1 MPSRQATA
9 READRKTQDLMA
21 SAPQLTELARQQLAS
36 LAATSSAF
44 LRALQPVQQAQ
55 QHMVQRAA
63 LLQAQTAERL
73 RDAQSPGEVMAAQSS
88 LLLLGVTDM
97 AQYAQ
102 ELMLAS
108 INAQR
113 ELLAPAEEQQEV
125 VNGAASN
132 AAPLFQVWQSLF
144 NQQMAQATGSRHH

>member
-1 MPSRQATA
+1 MPSRQAST

-21 SAPQLTELARQQLAS
+21 STPQLTELARQQMAT
-36 LAATSSAF
+36 LAAASAAL
-44 LRALQPVQQAQ
+44 LRAMQPVQQAQ

-88 LLLLGVTDM
+88 LMLLGVTDL

-113 ELLAPAEEQQEV
+113 EMLSPAEEQQEV
-125 VNGAASN
+125 INGPASN

-144 NQQMAQATGSRHH
+144 TQSMGQANGSRHH